1 MTLSNAAGHPSLYW
15 PGNLCYS
22 HWFMWFRFLT
32 FLKAL
37 LIAGFYGTLSALWR
51 IKELGRT
58 DLRPQGESK
67 IYAHWHGDELL
78 MMKMGQFRNMAV
90 MASRSKDGE
99 LMTGVLKLL
108 GFKVVRGSSSRGG
121 AGGLKGL
128 LDAVKKQGCHTSLAV
143 DGPRGPIYEVKPGVI
158 AIAQKTGRPIVPT
171 GGASGSRFVFK
182 KAWNQCYLPLPFS
195 KCCVIYGNPM
205 VVSENATESEIE
217 EIKKE
222 LQKKLLELKAE
233 AEGMFQRKFL
243 PPAQNVISGA

>member
-1 MTLSNAAGHPSLYW
+1 
-15 PGNLCYS
+15 
-22 HWFMWFRFLT
+22 MWFRFLN
-32 FLKAL
+32 FFKAL
-37 LIAGFYGTLSALWR
+37 LIAGFYGALSSLWR
-51 IKELGRT
+51 IQEWGRT
-58 DLRPQGESK
+58 DLKPQGESK

-99 LMTGVLKLL
+99 LMAWVLKLL

-143 DGPRGPIYEVKPGVI
+143 DGPRGPIYEVKPGIV
-158 AIAQKTGRPIVPT
+158 AIAQKTGKVIVPT
-171 GGASGSRFVFK
+171 AGASGSRFVFK

-195 KCCVIYGNPM
+195 KCVVIYGDPIS
-205 VVSENATESEIE
+205 VSENATEEKLE

-222 LQKKLLELKAE
+222 LQRKLLDLKAE
-233 AEGMFQRKFL
+233 AEGKFQRKFL
-243 PPAQNVISGA
+243 PAVRQSISGA